1 MSQIKFIIYFLL
13 IFFQNHCLKAQSFTT
28 ISPKNNILLS
38 DSNITFNWN
47 FVTGYSNYRLEI
59 SQDTFFNNY
68 IYQSGLVN
76 QNDFSYQFSDFG
88 NYYWRVKSYTATNDS
103 ILSNLNR
110 LELFSPLLI
119 PDLQA
124 WFVPDVGVN
133 TINNKIT
140 QWLDISGLNRIAFQ
154 ADTLKSPTL
163 LPNSLNGHATI
174 LFDGINDALI
184 FQDSISL
191 NTVVTL
197 SAWNENVNVFPSY
210 FTLISCSN
218 PNAGDQVFITNSG
231 TSNFYSGGFFG
242 NDFYCNGQLSN
253 DFSILS
259 QYKVISAFKP
269 FSKAYFG
276 AKGLRIGNDG
286 YYLPWKGYIPEI
298 ILFNNLTINE
308 TDLAKI
314 NLYLFNK
321 YAPPVDLG
329 ADIYIQYGFCDTM
342 LTAYKPWFTNY
353 IWKKEGSTDTL
364 STDSVLTV
372 TQAGTYILSAT
383 DIFNRVTTDDI
394 YIEYP
399 NPNITFSDTTI
410 CFGDTIEVASNL
422 SFDAGYSFVWYD
434 YAVSNTTEVFTECAI
449 SLVVTDTNNCF
460 SPSDTV
466 IVSIDSLP
474 LHVSLGED
482 LSICS
487 GNSISL
493 DFYPENSN
501 ALTFL
506 WSGGSTDSVLI
517 VETSGF
523 YSVSISNLRGC
534 SGSDTIAVNIIGD
547 APITDFYADTV
558 CLESPTTFSNL
569 SSLTYDSLLWDFGD
583 LSSDTI
589 FSPSHV
595 FASSGTYQ
603 VSLTMYS
610 GSCFN
615 SISKSVLVK
624 PNPIADFTATS
635 SCVGYPVVFSN
646 TSNENGS
653 GSISDYFWQFDL
665 YGTSISSDTSFHF
678 PTIGD
683 QTVSLT
689 ITSSNGCTDSVS
701 KTITTVSTT
710 SLPLISLVMPS
721 NNSLLTNN
729 SIPFSWSS
737 SLSVS
742 NVLEISTDS
751 FATTLFSDTTQINN
765 MNVTLSLTNNQIVY
779 WRVKSYNFCNQEVTS
794 EIRYFQYFN
803 PSELPGI
810 NTWLAADN
818 YVEVDGSNSVSA
830 WENAVDITDSLF
842 QMADGLRPLMI
853 NQNVLINNKPS
864 LKFDGINDLLLNNNN
879 HTFGAAFIVSRWS
892 GTEITFPGYNG
903 LMAANSDLSPP
914 FPYIFIGNQGTTNM
928 YVSQPWQGNVLV
940 NNAILNNYA
949 PLDRFKILYGKSSTP
964 QNLPGFIVGSAAN
977 SWGYWNGEI
986 AEIMVFD
993 QAPNDTIKNI
1003 IYRYFQNKYTPP
1015 VNLGADIHIP
1025 YGFCDTTISAYKP
1038 WYTHY
1043 QWNTNNPADTL
1054 EYIST
1059 NKSGTYTVTVTDIF
1073 GFLSTDSINV
1083 SFPTL
1088 GLLNQDTIIC
1098 FGDTIAIFNALS
1110 LDNGYS
1116 FLWHDNSSE
1125 TTFNVFTNDTVF
1137 VVVTDTNNCF
1147 SPSDTVIVS
1156 IDSLPLHVSLGE
1168 DLSICSGNSISL
1180 DFYPENSNA
1189 LTFLWSGGS
1198 TDSVLI
1204 VETSGFYSVSI
1215 SNLRGCSGSDTIAV
1229 NIIGDAPITD
1239 FYADT
1244 VCLESPTTFSNLSSL
1259 TYDSLLWD
1267 FGDLS
1272 SDTIFSPSHVFAS
1285 SGTYQ
1290 VSLTMYSGS
1299 CFNSI
1304 SKSVLVK
1311 PNPIAD
1317 FTATSSCVGYP
1328 VVFSN
1333 TSNENGS
1340 GSISDYFWQFDL
1352 YGTSISSDTSFHF
1365 PTIGDQTVSLTI
1377 TSSNGCTD
1385 SVSKTITTVSTTSL
1399 PLISL
1404 VMPSN
1409 NSLLTNN
1416 SIPFSWSSS
1425 LSVSNVLEISTDSFA
1440 TTLFS
1445 DTTQINNMN
1454 VTLSLTNNQIVYWRV
1469 KSYNFCNQEV
1479 TSEIR
1484 YFQYFNPSE
1493 LPGINTWLAADN
1505 YVEVDGSNSVSAWEN
1520 AVDIT
1525 DSLFQ
1530 MADGLR
1536 PLMINQNVLINNKP
1550 SLKFDGINDLLLNN
1564 NNHTFG
1570 AAFIVS
1576 RWSGTEI
1583 TFPGYNGLMA
1593 ANSDLSPPF
1602 PYIFIGNQG
1611 TTNMYVS
1618 QPWQGNVLV
1627 NNAILNNYAPLDR
1640 FKILYGKSSTPQN
1653 LPGFIVGSAANSWGY
1668 WNGEIAEIMVFDQ
1681 APNDTIKNI
1690 IYRYFQN
1697 KYTPPVNLGAD
1708 IHIPYGFCDTTI
1720 SAYKPWYTHY
1730 QWNTSN
1736 PADTLEYITTNKS
1749 GTYAVTVT
1757 DIFGFQSTD
1766 SINITFPELNPQ
1778 NLADTTIC
1786 LYDTLVW
1793 NPGLGAAYNF
1803 AWSNSTNQPLLNI
1816 TQTGDYYY
1824 QVTDTN
1830 ILQCSRTS
1838 DTIHVVV
1845 NEFVNIASL
1854 GADTNLCAGNKLHLQ
1869 QGAQEAIT
1877 YLWSDGT
1884 TNNEL
1889 PVFTTGT
1896 YSLTV
1901 ANSHGCLATDTI
1913 QIQNITGNAPVVNFT
1928 LQSQCFGN
1936 TTLFADSSFSTD
1948 NSNIVSWSW
1957 NFGDN
1962 TQASSENPSHV
1973 FALADTFAV
1982 TLIVETDSGCSNYL
1996 TKNIIIRPLPVP
2008 DFMPEQGCAGNPVSF
2023 TNLSAVTGGQIVSSL
2038 WNFGDTTVSAEN
2050 NPVHFFN
2057 DTYIYNVTLK
2067 TTSNFGCTDSVV
2079 KLFTVKPS
2087 PIAEFDNSPACENRA
2102 VYFSSQVQTQDW
2114 NPLTSYKWEFGDNSQ
2129 GTAINPVHTY
2139 NDTGTYTVRFIVK
2152 AMNSCADTVLRQISV
2167 TENPLAVL
2175 NSYDACVNS
2184 LVQITNSSIG
2194 QNLTSWKWNI
2204 DSIGELTGQNPSVS
2218 FADTGIY
2225 NVRLIIE
2232 TQAAC
2237 SDTAVNTV
2245 SVHENPIAAFSVNQ
2259 AIAVPGEVLAFSNNS
2274 TGGTQY
2280 VWSFGDGSGSQLQ
2293 NPVHAYTDS
2302 GRYQISLIA
2311 ISPFACTD
2319 TANLFIRVIVPVY
2332 DIAVLDIQPVIE
2344 NGFIKLTV
2352 QLANFGSMPLDSVM
2366 LKIDAGNGKQIIEA
2380 LNYIFAPGE
2389 IINYQLMAQIQTGNN
2404 LPSFICA
2411 DALLEGNQ
2419 TDLVLSNNHYCIP
2432 VSEVFEVLKPYPS
2445 PTEYYIFIEF
2455 IIPED
2460 DEVKIS
2466 LYNELGQKM
2475 QQLYNTN
2482 ATAGFNRKLFYTQH
2496 LSQGAYT
2503 LQVEYKGA
2511 IKTTRFSKL

>member
-903 LMAANSDLSPP
+903 LMAANSVLSPP

-928 YVSQPWQGNVLV
+928 YVNEPWQGNILV
-940 NNAILNNYA
+940 NNTIPNNYA
-949 PLDRFKILYGKSSTP
+949 PLDQFKILYGESSSP
-964 QNLPGFIVGSAAN
+964 QSLPGFIVGSAAN

-1003 IYRYFQNKYTPP
+1003 IYRYFQNKYAPP
-1015 VNLGADIHIP
+1015 VNLGPDI
-1025 YGFCDTTISAYKP
+1025 
-1038 WYTHY
+1038 
-1043 QWNTNNPADTL
+1043 
-1054 EYIST
+1054 
-1059 NKSGTYTVTVTDIF
+1059 
-1073 GFLSTDSINV
+1073 
-1083 SFPTL
+1083 
-1088 GLLNQDTIIC
+1088 
-1098 FGDTIAIFNALS
+1098 TIA
-1110 LDNGYS
+1110 
-1116 FLWHDNSSE
+1116 
-1125 TTFNVFTNDTVF
+1125 
-1137 VVVTDTNNCF
+1137 
-1147 SPSDTVIVS
+1147 
-1156 IDSLPLHVSLGE
+1156 
-1168 DLSICSGNSISL
+1168 
-1180 DFYPENSNA
+1180 
-1189 LTFLWSGGS
+1189 
-1198 TDSVLI
+1198 
-1204 VETSGFYSVSI
+1204 
-1215 SNLRGCSGSDTIAV
+1215 
-1229 NIIGDAPITD
+1229 
-1239 FYADT
+1239 
-1244 VCLESPTTFSNLSSL
+1244 
-1259 TYDSLLWD
+1259 
-1267 FGDLS
+1267 
-1272 SDTIFSPSHVFAS
+1272 
-1285 SGTYQ
+1285 
-1290 VSLTMYSGS
+1290 
-1299 CFNSI
+1299 
-1304 SKSVLVK
+1304 
-1311 PNPIAD
+1311 
-1317 FTATSSCVGYP
+1317 
-1328 VVFSN
+1328 
-1333 TSNENGS
+1333 
-1340 GSISDYFWQFDL
+1340 
-1352 YGTSISSDTSFHF
+1352 
-1365 PTIGDQTVSLTI
+1365 
-1377 TSSNGCTD
+1377 
-1385 SVSKTITTVSTTSL
+1385 
-1399 PLISL
+1399 
-1404 VMPSN
+1404 
-1409 NSLLTNN
+1409 
-1416 SIPFSWSSS
+1416 
-1425 LSVSNVLEISTDSFA
+1425 
-1440 TTLFS
+1440 
-1445 DTTQINNMN
+1445 
-1454 VTLSLTNNQIVYWRV
+1454 
-1469 KSYNFCNQEV
+1469 
-1479 TSEIR
+1479 
-1484 YFQYFNPSE
+1484 
-1493 LPGINTWLAADN
+1493 
-1505 YVEVDGSNSVSAWEN
+1505 
-1520 AVDIT
+1520 
-1525 DSLFQ
+1525 
-1530 MADGLR
+1530 
-1536 PLMINQNVLINNKP
+1536 
-1550 SLKFDGINDLLLNN
+1550 
-1564 NNHTFG
+1564 
-1570 AAFIVS
+1570 
-1576 RWSGTEI
+1576 
-1583 TFPGYNGLMA
+1583 
-1593 ANSDLSPPF
+1593 
-1602 PYIFIGNQG
+1602 
-1611 TTNMYVS
+1611 
-1618 QPWQGNVLV
+1618 
-1627 NNAILNNYAPLDR
+1627 
-1640 FKILYGKSSTPQN
+1640 
-1653 LPGFIVGSAANSWGY
+1653 
-1668 WNGEIAEIMVFDQ
+1668 
-1681 APNDTIKNI
+1681 
-1690 IYRYFQN
+1690 
-1697 KYTPPVNLGAD
+1697 
-1708 IHIPYGFCDTTI
+1708 YGFCDTTI

-2167 TENPLAVL
+2167 TENPL
-2175 NSYDACVNS
+2175 
-2184 LVQITNSSIG
+2184 
-2194 QNLTSWKWNI
+2194 
-2204 DSIGELTGQNPSVS
+2204 
-2218 FADTGIY
+2218 
-2225 NVRLIIE
+2225 
-2232 TQAAC
+2232 
-2237 SDTAVNTV
+2237 
-2245 SVHENPIAAFSVNQ
+2245 
-2259 AIAVPGEVLAFSNNS
+2259 
-2274 TGGTQY
+2274 
-2280 VWSFGDGSGSQLQ
+2280 
-2293 NPVHAYTDS
+2293 
-2302 GRYQISLIA
+2302 
-2311 ISPFACTD
+2311 
-2319 TANLFIRVIVPVY
+2319 
-2332 DIAVLDIQPVIE
+2332 
-2344 NGFIKLTV
+2344 
-2352 QLANFGSMPLDSVM
+2352 
-2366 LKIDAGNGKQIIEA
+2366 
-2380 LNYIFAPGE
+2380 
-2389 IINYQLMAQIQTGNN
+2389 
-2404 LPSFICA
+2404 
-2411 DALLEGNQ
+2411 
-2419 TDLVLSNNHYCIP
+2419 
-2432 VSEVFEVLKPYPS
+2432 
-2445 PTEYYIFIEF
+2445 
-2455 IIPED
+2455 
-2460 DEVKIS
+2460 
-2466 LYNELGQKM
+2466 
-2475 QQLYNTN
+2475 
-2482 ATAGFNRKLFYTQH
+2482 
-2496 LSQGAYT
+2496 
-2503 LQVEYKGA
+2503 
-2511 IKTTRFSKL
+2511 